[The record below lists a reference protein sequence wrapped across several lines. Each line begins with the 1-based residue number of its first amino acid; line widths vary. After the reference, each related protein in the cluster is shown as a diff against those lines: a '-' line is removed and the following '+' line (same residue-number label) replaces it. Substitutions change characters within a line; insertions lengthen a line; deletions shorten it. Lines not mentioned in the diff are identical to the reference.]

1 MATDETKQA
10 DPKEA
15 PAAKAKDEEPWYK
28 KPPTLISIMALCF
41 SFGTTVFSAYNSH
54 QEDIRSNRRD
64 VRAILQRLSKLPIE
78 NYELMQK
85 NKGSGQGEALS
96 GMLNQENILLSTQAA
111 ELIGRYPD
119 SFTSTEYF
127 AVAFSLASSNIMGK
141 VPAMYRRAMDSAT
154 TSNDFNVAARAFAG
168 YLYSKGDYTEGK
180 RLYAEALGVWD
191 KFPERNVYVVNSI
204 DLITLMYW
212 GQSEFAAGNKLDA
225 RSHLDE
231 ARKKLAGMPPG
242 PYTDTLK
249 TQIDYTATYVDH

>member
-1 MATDETKQA
+1 MATDETKQ
-10 DPKEA
+10 PELKEA

-28 KPPTLISIMALCF
+28 KPPTLISIVALCF
-41 SFGTTVFSAYNSH
+41 SLGTTAFSAYNSR

-127 AVAFSLASSNIMGK
+127 AVAYSLASSNIMGK

-168 YLYSKGDYTEGK
+168 YMYSKGQREEGK
-180 RLYAEALGVWD
+180 RLFEEAMRVWD
-191 KFPERNVYVVNSI
+191 KFPEPNAYLVNSF
-204 DLITLMYW
+204 DLITLLYW
-212 GQSEFAAGNKLDA
+212 GQAEFSSGHVVEAKGHIA
-225 RSHLDE
+225 E
-231 ARKKLAGMPPG
+231 ARKRLAAMPPG
-242 PYTDTLK
+242 PYTDGLK
-249 TQIDYTATYVDH
+249 NQLDFGAQYIER

>member
-1 MATDETKQA
+1 MATDETKQPEVNASSA
-10 DPKEA
+10 DKP
-15 PAAKAKDEEPWYK
+15 KDEERWK
-28 KPPTLISIMALCF
+28 KTAPIVISLMALCF
-41 SFGTTVFSAYNSH
+41 SLGTTAFSAYNSH

-141 VPAMYRRAMDSAT
+141 VPGMYQRAMDSAT
-154 TSNDFNVAARAFAG
+154 SSNDFNVAARAYAG
-168 YLYSKGDYTEGK
+168 YMYSKGQPQEGK
-180 RLYAEALGVWD
+180 RLFEVAMHVWD
-191 KFPERNVYVVNSI
+191 KFPEPNAYVVNSF

-212 GQSEFAAGNKLDA
+212 GQAEYGQGNRSEAQA
-225 RSHLDE
+225 HLAE
-231 ARKKLAGMPPG
+231 ARKKLAAMPPG
-242 PYTDTLK
+242 PYTDGLK
-249 TQIDYTATYVDH
+249 NQLDFAAKYIGP